1 MEAKMKDIKI
11 TPIKYDKNGDI
22 TKEEFAT
29 LSVEIPMHSGS
40 QRQAVIDLL
49 SLLSREFI
57 HVDVYSPRKQK
68 EDGSVEVTHTSPTGK
83 TQTVSL
89 NQDDVNAQLETLE
102 EMQE

>member
-11 TPIKYDKNGDI
+11 TPVKFDKDGGVA
-22 TKEEFAT
+22 KEEFAT

-40 QRQAVIDLL
+40 QREAVIEML

-57 HVDVYSPRKQK
+57 HVDVYCPRKQK

-83 TQTVSL
+83 TQTASL

-102 EMQE
+102 EMRE